1 MTRQDNRHGKHSED
15 QTRIHFWLSKEMKQL
30 AQYLAATDE
39 VTMTELAI
47 EGITNR
53 AMRRGLLEKDG
64 SIKASVRAEMVAL
77 DNLLR
82 ERAQAKHKA
91 RISARLELAM
101 NPNKENKENN
111 K

>member
-1 MTRQDNRHGKHSED
+1 MTTKNNRHGKHGED

-30 AQYLAATDE
+30 AQYLAATDD

-64 SIKASVRAEMVAL
+64 SIRASVRAEMVAL

-91 RISARLELAM
+91 RIPARLELAM
-101 NPNKENKENN
+101 TTNRKG
-111 K
+111 